1 MIMCRLEREFHMK
14 NFNNKMRENKIM
26 RMETIEEE
34 NNEKIHMR
42 IVHGNSIKI
51 MKVIFFS
58 AIVPHDFI
66 TIGYCEWMSGGL
78 DGN

>member
-1 MIMCRLEREFHMK
+1 MCRLEREFHMK
-14 NFNNKMRENKIM
+14 NFNNKIM

-51 MKVIFFS
+51 MKVIFFF
-58 AIVPHDFI
+58 AIIPHDFI
-66 TIGYCEWMSGGL
+66 TIGYCE
-78 DGN
+78 